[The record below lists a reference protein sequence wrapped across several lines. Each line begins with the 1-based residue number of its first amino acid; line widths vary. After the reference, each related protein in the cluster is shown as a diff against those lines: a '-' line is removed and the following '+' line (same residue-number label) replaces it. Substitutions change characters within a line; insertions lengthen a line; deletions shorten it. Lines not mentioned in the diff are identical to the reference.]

1 MIEHLQILT
10 GAGAASNDGI
20 FIPVTDIAGM
30 TGAEI
35 SETGITLECK
45 LAYGFL
51 NAIYAATALITPVG
65 LPEPEKSDPSGA
77 GANLFTESITIKTQR
92 LQDLRDNSI
101 SLPTLPST
109 GSYMGQG
116 GLTLEDI
123 WPNAEKIAATASTG
137 GSGVVIP
144 DAWITGYGGA
154 IPVTTDSDGRLWVA
168 AFITAINHTIAVRN
182 ATVASAI
189 TRKTDPNTIRL
200 TGATIPAEFYDAAN
214 PTTGLSAADLP
225 YVRLT
230 QEAITIEYEVL
241 VDPILQTLEIRVA
254 TT

>member
-101 SLPTLPST
+101 SLQTLPST

-123 WPNAEKIAATASTG
+123 WPNAEKNSGDGKHRGQWG
-137 GSGVVIP
+137 GYSR
-144 DAWITGYGGA
+144 
-154 IPVTTDSDGRLWVA
+154 RLDHWLRCG
-168 AFITAINHTIAVRN
+168 NSR
-182 ATVASAI
+182 
-189 TRKTDPNTIRL
+189 
-200 TGATIPAEFYDAAN
+200 YD
-214 PTTGLSAADLP
+214 
-225 YVRLT
+225 
-230 QEAITIEYEVL
+230 
-241 VDPILQTLEIRVA
+241 
-254 TT
+254 